1 MSDRF
6 AVIWTRTGEGP
17 VKMGSLVYTGTETR
31 FSYERDFVATGGHG
45 LSIALSPVLFGTQP
59 FVHRSDSLFPLPPR
73 LMAYVPGHGADNL
86 QRRLYT
92 GMLRLR
98 PPGMAEVLETQEQ
111 FPGRAPASL
120 APPRTPFDDDWDI
133 LMLTG
138 RDGIGHLDLF
148 RDDRDALAH
157 YAGAARTKPE
167 SLGARSS
174 LWQHFTHGLDHDFSP
189 DEIRHI
195 ADALGPTPSAEGMIP
210 KLLVS
215 IPDAPVWDGRF
226 TAPGVGTLENHA
238 YRDVLL
244 KITPRDYP
252 GVTYLEA
259 LCYDV
264 HRELGFRTPRYWLGD
279 FDGLNTLAVERFD
292 RMHGLP
298 IPMESIFSVFAM
310 ARFISRQ
317 SDLSMEE
324 LGRNLIR
331 LGQLGIDQAAVRAEV
346 FRRFVAALY
355 TGNGDLHLRNLSF
368 LGGGEH
374 VLISPVYDPAP
385 MRAWDRHNLLSALP
399 FDPAHRSGLRAAV
412 ARLGTLSF
420 GLSAASADQLIDEI
434 EQGTQDYAQ
443 RVESLILVP
452 AATRKRLADRVRQL
466 RAKMTTVSPHL

>member
-1 MSDRF
+1 
-6 AVIWTRTGEGP
+6 
-17 VKMGSLVYTGTETR
+17 MGTLVYTGTETR
-31 FSYERDFVATGGHG
+31 FSYEPDFVASGEHG
-45 LSIALSPVLFGTQP
+45 ISIALSPALFGTQP
-59 FVHRSDSLFPLPPR
+59 FVHRCDSLFPLPPR
-73 LMAYVPGHGADNL
+73 LMAYVPGHGSDNL

-98 PPGMAEVLETQEQ
+98 SPLLPESL
-111 FPGRAPASL
+111 RAP
-120 APPRTPFDDDWDI
+120 FDEDWEI

-148 RDDRDALAH
+148 RDDRDALAY
-157 YAGAARTKPE
+157 YAGTRRTKPE
-167 SLGARSS
+167 SLGARSA
-174 LWQHFTHGLDHDFSP
+174 LWRYFTQGLGRDLKP

-226 TAPGVGTLENHA
+226 TAPGVGTMENQP

-264 HRELGFRTPRYWLGD
+264 HRELGFVTPRYWLGD

-292 RMHGLP
+292 RVDGLP
-298 IPMESIFSVFAM
+298 VPMESIFSVFAM

-331 LGQLGIDQAAVRAEV
+331 LGQLGIDHATVRADI
-346 FRRFVAALY
+346 FKRFLAALY

-368 LGGGEH
+368 LGSGAQAR
-374 VLISPVYDPAP
+374 ISPVYDPAP
-385 MRAWDRHNLLSALP
+385 MRAWDRHNLLSALSFNP
-399 FDPAHRSGLRAAV
+399 EHRDGLRAAV
-412 ARLGTLSF
+412 IRLGVLSF
-420 GLSAASADQLIDEI
+420 GLSAASASLWIQKI
-434 EQGTQDYAQ
+434 EEGTQDYAQ
-443 RVESLILVP
+443 RVESLTLVP
-452 AATRKRLADRVRQL
+452 VGTRQRLAERIRQL
-466 RAKMTTVSPHL
+466 RAKMAMGSALVDNAS

>member
-6 AVIWTRTGEGP
+6 AVIWTRTGAGP

-31 FSYERDFVATGGHG
+31 FSYEPDFVATGGHG
-45 LSIALSPVLFGTQP
+45 ISIALSPALFGSQP

-92 GMLRLR
+92 DMLRLR
-98 PPGMAEVLETQEQ
+98 PPATPE
-111 FPGRAPASL
+111 
-120 APPRTPFDDDWDI
+120 PPRTPFDEDWEI

-157 YAGAARTKPE
+157 YAGAPRTQPE

-174 LWQHFTHGLDHDFSP
+174 LWHYFTHGLDRDFNP

-226 TAPGVGTLENHA
+226 TTPGVGAMENHP

-292 RMHGLP
+292 RVNGLP

-331 LGQLGIDQAAVRAEV
+331 LGRVGIAQAPARAEV
-346 FRRFVAALY
+346 FRRFLAALY

-368 LGGGEH
+368 LGSGAH
-374 VLISPVYDPAP
+374 ALISPVYDPAP

-399 FDPAHRSGLRAAV
+399 FDPVHRAGLRAAV
-412 ARLGTLSF
+412 AHLGVLSF
-420 GLSAASADQLIDEI
+420 GLSAATADQLIHEI
-434 EQGTQDYAQ
+434 ERGTQDYAE

-452 AATRKRLADRVRQL
+452 AATRQRLADRVRQL
-466 RAKMTTVSPHL
+466 RAKMTTGAAGDSMPGRSTQGDSTPGDK